1 MELTSVAEASRRL
14 GLTEDTVKRRL
25 RKGELSGQRK
35 PRPQGYVWLVELPE
49 EETVDPGDTLTDT
62 RSTAGGDPDD
72 TRSTPG
78 DDPVSHTVNDREVH
92 RLEEMVNLLQA
103 QVESQGEQLEDRTR
117 EVQELHVLLQQSQAA
132 LSGPSQYRSW
142 WRRVLGRG

>member
-49 EETVDPGDTLTDT
+49 EEDDPPSTVTDT
-62 RSTAGGDPDD
+62 RSTAGDDRVSVTVLVEKLIGD
-72 TRSTPG
+72 RSC
-78 DDPVSHTVNDREVH
+78 R
-92 RLEEMVNLLQA
+92 RA
-103 QVESQGEQLEDRTR
+103 VEPAKFGSWMFGHKRT
-117 EVQELHVLLQQSQAA
+117 
-132 LSGPSQYRSW
+132 SGG
-142 WRRVLGRG
+142 LD